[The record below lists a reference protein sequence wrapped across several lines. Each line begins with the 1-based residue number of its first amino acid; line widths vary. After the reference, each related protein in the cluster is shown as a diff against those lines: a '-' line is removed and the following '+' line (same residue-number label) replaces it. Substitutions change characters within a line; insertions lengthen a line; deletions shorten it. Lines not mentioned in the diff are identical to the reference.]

1 MPRAARVEL
10 PFVPMH
16 ITQRGIN
23 RCQVFL
29 DDEDFQHFRQTLV
42 EELREAGIALHA
54 YALMG
59 NHYHLLLTSP
69 VPGRLAC
76 AMRRVGSRYVPYYN
90 WKHGRSGALWE
101 GRFKSCLVQS
111 SRYFLNVQRYI
122 ELNPVRAGLVSD
134 PALYQWS
141 SARVSLG
148 TAADPSLVPHVCYL
162 ELGATRE
169 ERAAVYRD
177 FLQQPIATGELGYI
191 RQHVRQSRAIGLVA
205 GYGGTSVPV

>member
-1 MPRAARVEL
+1 MPRVARIEL

-23 RCQVFL
+23 RCPVFL
-29 DDEDFQHFRQTLV
+29 DDEDFTHFRQTLI
-42 EELREAGIALHA
+42 EELRHAGVALHA

-122 ELNPVRAGLVSD
+122 ELNPFRAGMVSD
-134 PALYQWS
+134 PADYPWS

-148 TAADPSLVPHVCYL
+148 VSTDPTLVPHVCYL
-162 ELGATRE
+162 ELGQSGR
-169 ERAAVYRD
+169 ERADVYRD
-177 FLQQPIATGELGYI
+177 FLGQPVADAELGYI
-191 RQHVRQSRAIGLVA
+191 RQHVRQSRAMELMA
-205 GYGGTSVPV
+205 GDGGASVPG

>member
-1 MPRAARVEL
+1 MPRAARIEL

-23 RCQVFL
+23 RCPVFL
-29 DDEDFQHFRQTLV
+29 DAEDFTHFRQTLT
-42 EELREAGIALHA
+42 EELLYAGVALHA

-122 ELNPVRAGLVSD
+122 ELNPVRAGIVSD
-134 PALYQWS
+134 PADYPWS

-148 TAADPSLVPHVCYL
+148 VSTDRTLVPHVCYL
-162 ELGATRE
+162 ELGGSPQ
-169 ERAAVYRD
+169 ERAAVYRG
-177 FLQQPIATGELGYI
+177 FLGQPVADAELGYI
-191 RQHVRQSRAIGLVA
+191 RQHVRQSRAMELMA
-205 GYGGTSVPV
+205 GDGGTSVPG